1 MSIASQMYEYLVREG
16 AATPETIAASI
27 PDLNQCG
34 GAERALLLLRLNPK
48 FERID
53 KEAASPAEPC
63 DGFMVKEDE
72 APYLASAKWTTRGSG
87 KSDEDVI
94 YDAAIQYFK
103 SLGKPG
109 APIAKMVMEV
119 TRTTGLS
126 APAVEQAL
134 RSQFMT
140 MNTNIFNRPKG
151 QPGHKKGKE

>member
-1 MSIASQMYEYLVREG
+1 MIEYLNREG
-16 AATPETIAASI
+16 AATPVAIAASI

-34 GAERALLLLRLNPK
+34 GAERALLLLRLNPH

-53 KEAASPAEPC
+53 KGGSSPAEPC

-72 APYLASAKWTTRGSG
+72 APYLASSKWTTRGSG

-94 YDAAIQYFK
+94 HDATLHYFK

-109 APIAKMVMEV
+109 APIANVVMEV
-119 TRTTGLS
+119 TQTTGLS
-126 APAVEQAL
+126 APAVEQVL

-140 MNTNIFNRPKG
+140 MNTNIFNRSKR
-151 QPGHKKGKE
+151 QEDE

>member
-1 MSIASQMYEYLVREG
+1 MSITSQMIEYLNREG

-27 PDLNQCG
+27 PDLNQCV

-53 KEAASPAEPC
+53 KEAASPSEPC

-72 APYLASAKWTTRGSG
+72 APYLASAKWTTRGNG

-94 YDAAIQYFK
+94 HDAAIQYFK

-109 APIAKMVMEV
+109 APIANVVMEV
-119 TRTTGLS
+119 TKATGLS

-140 MNTNIFNRPKG
+140 MNTNIFNRPNRQEDK
-151 QPGHKKGKE
+151 

>member
-1 MSIASQMYEYLVREG
+1 MSIASQMIEYLNREG

-53 KEAASPAEPC
+53 KETSSPAEPY
-63 DGFMVKEDE
+63 GSFKVKEDE
-72 APYLASAKWTTRGSG
+72 APWPASSKWTTRGSG

-94 YDAAIQYFK
+94 HDAAIQYFK

-109 APIAKMVMEV
+109 APIANVVMEV
-119 TRTTGLS
+119 TKTTGLS

-140 MNTNIFNRPKG
+140 MNTNIFNRPNR
-151 QPGHKKGKE
+151 QEDR

>member
-1 MSIASQMYEYLVREG
+1 MSIASQMIEYLNRKG

-53 KEAASPAEPC
+53 KEAASSAEPY
-63 DGFMVKEDE
+63 DSFMVKKDE
-72 APYLASAKWTTRGSG
+72 TPYLASSKWTTRGSG
-87 KSDEDVI
+87 KSDGEVI
-94 YDAAIQYFK
+94 HDAALQYFK
-103 SLGKPG
+103 ALGKPG
-109 APIAKMVMEV
+109 VPIANVVMEV

-140 MNTNIFNRPKG
+140 MNTNIFNRPK
-151 QPGHKKGKE
+151 K

>member
-1 MSIASQMYEYLVREG
+1 MYEYLLREG

-34 GAERALLLLRLNPK
+34 GADRALLLLRLNPK

-53 KEAASPAEPC
+53 KKASSPAELC
-63 DGFMVKEDE
+63 DRFTVKENE
-72 APYLASAKWTTRGSG
+72 APWLVSSKWTTRGSG
-87 KSDEDVI
+87 KSHEDVI
-94 YDAAIQYFK
+94 HDAAIQYFK

-109 APIAKMVMEV
+109 APIANVVMEV
-119 TRTTGLS
+119 TKTTGLS

-140 MNTNIFNRPKG
+140 RNTNIFNRPNR
-151 QPGHKKGKE
+151 QEDR

>member
-1 MSIASQMYEYLVREG
+1 MSIASQMIEYLNREG

-53 KEAASPAEPC
+53 KEASSPAEPC

-72 APYLASAKWTTRGSG
+72 VPYLASSKWTTRGSG
-87 KSDEDVI
+87 KADEEVI
-94 YDAAIQYFK
+94 HDAAIQYFRTV
-103 SLGKPG
+103 GKQG
-109 APIAKMVMEV
+109 DLISNVVSAV
-119 TRTTGLS
+119 TQTTGLS

-140 MNTNIFNRPKG
+140 MNTNVFNRPNR
-151 QPGHKKGKE
+151 QEDR

>member
-1 MSIASQMYEYLVREG
+1 MSIASQMIEYLNREG
-16 AATPETIAASI
+16 AAAPETIAASI

-53 KEAASPAEPC
+53 KEASSPAEPC
-63 DGFMVKEDE
+63 DGYMVKEDE
-72 APYLASAKWTTRGSG
+72 ATYLASSKWTTRGSG

-94 YDAAIQYFK
+94 HDAALHYFK

-109 APIAKMVMEV
+109 APIANVVMEV
-119 TRTTGLS
+119 TQTTGLS
-126 APAVEQAL
+126 APAVEQVL

-140 MNTNIFNRPKG
+140 MNTNIFNRPKR
-151 QPGHKKGKE
+151 QEDE

>member
-1 MSIASQMYEYLVREG
+1 MSIASQMIEYLNREG

-27 PDLNQCG
+27 PDQNQCG

-94 YDAAIQYFK
+94 HDAAIQYFK

-109 APIAKMVMEV
+109 APIANVVMEV
-119 TRTTGLS
+119 TKTTGLS
-126 APAVEQAL
+126 APVVEQAL
-134 RSQFMT
+134 RSQFIT
-140 MNTNIFNRPKG
+140 MNTNIFNRPNRQEDK
-151 QPGHKKGKE
+151 

>member
-1 MSIASQMYEYLVREG
+1 MSIGKQMYEYLLREG
-16 AATPETIAASI
+16 AATPEIIAASI

-87 KSDEDVI
+87 KSEEDVI
-94 YDAAIQYFK
+94 HDAAIQYFK

-109 APIAKMVMEV
+109 APIANVVMEV
-119 TRTTGLS
+119 TKTTGLS

-134 RSQFMT
+134 RSQFMIV
-140 MNTNIFNRPKG
+140 NTNIFNRPKR
-151 QPGHKKGKE
+151 QEDR